1 MHGAG
6 QTTGQVAIARGGAE
20 RIPDLR
26 QLWESLHD
34 HNAAVATQLI
44 ELGPVRSP
52 EDSWELR
59 RNRYA
64 QWLSEQDAFV
74 LLAAGP
80 ARPVGYAL
88 VHMRGPEE
96 TWATGERIARLETL
110 AVLPA
115 YRGRGIGTALI
126 DAVYRE
132 LRARGVRQLDVSVIA
147 YNSDAVRFFGRLG
160 LARHQVSY
168 LGTIPA

>member
-1 MHGAG
+1 MHGGA
-6 QTTGQVAIARGGAE
+6 QTTGQIAIARGGPE
-20 RIPDLR
+20 RITDLR
-26 QLWESLHD
+26 ALWESLHE
-34 HNAAVATQLI
+34 HNAVIATQLI

-52 EDSWELR
+52 ENSWALR

-64 QWLSEQDAFV
+64 RWLSEPDAFV
-74 LLAAGP
+74 LLAKGP
-80 ARPVGYAL
+80 SRPVGYAL
-88 VHMRGPEE
+88 VHMRGAEE
-96 TWATGERIARLETL
+96 TWATDERIARLETL

-115 YRGRGIGTALI
+115 YRGRGIGSALV

-132 LRARGVRQLDVSVIA
+132 LRALDVRQLDVSVIA
-147 YNSDAVRFFGRLG
+147 YNSDAVRFFERLG